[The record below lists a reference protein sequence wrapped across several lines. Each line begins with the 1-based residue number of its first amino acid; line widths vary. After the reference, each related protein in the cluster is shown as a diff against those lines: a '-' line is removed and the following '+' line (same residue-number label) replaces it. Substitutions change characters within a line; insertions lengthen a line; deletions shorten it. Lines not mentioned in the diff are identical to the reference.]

1 MIFIFFTIA
10 LIYSSAGF
18 GGGSMYISVLSQA
31 TPMTSVA
38 LRFHALICNAIVTG
52 QGILQWKRS
61 ISFPKEGVGILFSA
75 AIPCAIAVFFP
86 LTETYFLKTL
96 GAALLLAGILML
108 LQERLHRIRLNL
120 STNTLY
126 FVSAIIGFLAGLT
139 GIGGGI
145 YLSPML
151 YLSHWGDAKRI
162 ANISAWFIFINS
174 ILSIAIMLF
183 KNFDWLQME
192 WSWML
197 AVLLGGLIGSSMSI
211 SWLQVKHIRWLTAIL
226 LIFAA
231 IRVLCK

>member
-1 MIFIFFTIA
+1 MIFIFFVIA
-10 LIYSSAGF
+10 LVYSSAGF
-18 GGGSMYISVLSQA
+18 GGGSMYISVLSQV
-31 TPMTSVA
+31 TPMTSAV
-38 LRFHALICNAIVTG
+38 LRLHALICNAIVTG
-52 QGILQWKRS
+52 QGILQWKRALD
-61 ISFPKEGVGILFSA
+61 FPKEGVGILLSA

-96 GAALLLAGILML
+96 GFALLLAGISML
-108 LQERLHRIRLNL
+108 LQERFHKITFSM
-120 STNTLY
+120 STKTIYL
-126 FVSAIIGFLAGLT
+126 VSAFIGVLAGLT

-151 YLSHWGDAKRI
+151 HLSNWGDAKRI
-162 ANISAWFIFINS
+162 ASISAWFIFTNS
-174 ILSIAIMLF
+174 IISIVIMLF
-183 KNFDWLQME
+183 KGFDWGQLE

-211 SWLQVKHIRWLTAIL
+211 SWFQAKHIRWLTAIL